1 MLCLVVCL
9 CISRPQTFYWVG
21 WKKLLP
27 GWVTHGLHS
36 TLLKLVPS
44 RMEFELDCNLATVSP
59 TCRASHFRAKLV
71 APLGRLQ
78 DFSLRTEVRGQRN
91 GDLFISVIT
100 HQLPHSLRHHK
111 LLSPS
116 LVNCCFFS
124 SFESIFRIHCMH
136 NMVSNT
142 ITWHKETITS

>member
-36 TLLKLVPS
+36 TLLKLAPS
-44 RMEFELDCNLATVSP
+44 RMELELDCDLATVSP

-71 APLGRLQ
+71 APLGPLQ
-78 DFSLRTEVRGQRN
+78 DLSLGTEVRGQCN

-100 HQLPHSLRHHK
+100 H
-111 LLSPS
+111 
-116 LVNCCFFS
+116 
-124 SFESIFRIHCMH
+124 
-136 NMVSNT
+136 
-142 ITWHKETITS
+142 